1 MSKGLGRLSVPHF
14 FISSN
19 NLSNNIVTI
28 ADKENYNHIAK
39 SLRAKIGENILLID
53 EHQIQYEGEIE
64 KITSNSVEVKIIKSH
79 KSTRNLDFEL
89 YLAQVPLRSDAQ
101 SLIVEKA
108 TELGVLGI
116 YPIFTDNCVLKK
128 SVIEQKIPKW
138 QKIMIEASKQC
149 ERASIPIC
157 FKLHT
162 MQELA
167 QTSHLCHCETLS
179 VDLDSEFKPKQ
190 SQPHMQ
196 KTGLCNNLNVQF
208 DRILAFTER
217 SADFKMKTYLR
228 ENPISK
234 NEKILVIIGPE
245 GGFSSKEFD
254 FFAEK
259 NITTLS
265 LGDLIL
271 KAETAVITAIGNI
284 VYEYE

>member
-1 MSKGLGRLSVPHF
+1 MKLKGLGRLSVPHF

-53 EHQIQYEGEIE
+53 ENQVQYECEIE
-64 KITSNSVEVKIIKSH
+64 KITSNSMEVKIIKSY
-79 KSTRNLDFEL
+79 KSTRNLDFKL
-89 YLAQVPLRSDAQ
+89 YLAQSPLRSDAQ
-101 SLIVEKA
+101 ALIIEKA
-108 TELGVLGI
+108 TELGVDGV
-116 YPIFTDNCVLKK
+116 YPIFTDNCALKK
-128 SVIEQKIPKW
+128 SVIEQKISKW
-138 QKIMIEASKQC
+138 QKIMFEASKQC
-149 ERASIPIC
+149 ERASIPTC
-157 FKLHT
+157 FKLYAIK
-162 MQELA
+162 ELI
-167 QTSHLCHCETLS
+167 SDE
-179 VDLDSEFKPKQ
+179 K
-190 SQPHMQ
+190 
-196 KTGLCNNLNVQF
+196 F
-208 DRILAFTER
+208 DRILALTER

-254 FFAEK
+254 FFVEN

>member
-1 MSKGLGRLSVPHF
+1 MPHF

-19 NLSNNIVTI
+19 NLNNNIATI

-53 EHQIQYEGEIE
+53 EHQIQYGGEIE
-64 KITSNSVEVKIIKSH
+64 KITSNSVEVKIIKSY

-108 TELGVLGI
+108 TELGILGI

-149 ERASIPIC
+149 ERASIPTC

-167 QTSHLCHCETLS
+167 QKSHLSHCETLS
-179 VDLDSEFKPKQ
+179 VDLDSEFTPQQ
-190 SQPHMQ
+190 SQAHMQ

-217 SADFKMKTYLR
+217 SADFKMKNYLR
-228 ENPISK
+228 KNPIFK

-245 GGFSSKEFD
+245 GGFSSREFD
-254 FFAEK
+254 FFAK
-259 NITTLS
+259 NNITTLS

-284 VYEYE
+284 IYEYE